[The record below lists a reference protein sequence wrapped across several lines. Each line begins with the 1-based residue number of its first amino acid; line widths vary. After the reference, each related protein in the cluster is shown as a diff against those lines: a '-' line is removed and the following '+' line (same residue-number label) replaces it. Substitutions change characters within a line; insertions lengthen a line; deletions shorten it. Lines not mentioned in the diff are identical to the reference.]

1 MCIKDDEPVPM
12 NEYTVESIASVLKFH
27 KDEHIRLHTHINFF
41 KDIDVKSLSAG
52 GYDILTLL
60 PRDSISLTNAT
71 PPQSTIALLSSSD
84 ISNIHVFSQHDFPT
98 ESTISSMTGVAA
110 EAAWLRKLGR
120 PVPSLAADKFEH
132 LLKAVQLANRTG
144 FLSTSNVPSDEEK
157 ESYGRRV
164 NDAHKILKENKFIS
178 MKNTPAH
185 LQFPDV
191 DSNIELLVTEYQQ
204 KYNLFGSAIEDTQH
218 ERFCDHAEVFFQDPF
233 ICPNTGLRFQN
244 VYSFNK
250 VARSVGTGKYRSV
263 LVHFLYQL
271 KEKTILS
278 KKILVRELQALDPI
292 CLVPDGVLDT
302 RGTTVKE
309 LKISDTKV
317 CYHRQGHCG
326 HTLSAITFNLLE
338 GGINKSSTIGPC
350 GWSQRASSNQL
361 PKDINPVNHFYDPE
375 KFSRLTYN
383 PTRQSKRDEIEKGL
397 FSRVY
402 LEALIRSSL

>member
-1 MCIKDDEPVPM
+1 M
-12 NEYTVESIASVLKFH
+12 
-27 KDEHIRLHTHINFF
+27 
-41 KDIDVKSLSAG
+41 
-52 GYDILTLL
+52 
-60 PRDSISLTNAT
+60 
-71 PPQSTIALLSSSD
+71 
-84 ISNIHVFSQHDFPT
+84 
-98 ESTISSMTGVAA
+98 
-110 EAAWLRKLGR
+110 
-120 PVPSLAADKFEH
+120 
-132 LLKAVQLANRTG
+132 
-144 FLSTSNVPSDEEK
+144 
-157 ESYGRRV
+157 
-164 NDAHKILKENKFIS
+164 
-178 MKNTPAH
+178 
-185 LQFPDV
+185 
-191 DSNIELLVTEYQQ
+191 
-204 KYNLFGSAIEDTQH
+204 
-218 ERFCDHAEVFFQDPF
+218 
-233 ICPNTGLRFQN
+233 
-244 VYSFNK
+244 
-250 VARSVGTGKYRSV
+250 

-309 LKISDTKV
+309 LKTSDTKV

-361 PKDINPVNHFYDPE
+361 PKDINPVNHFFDPE